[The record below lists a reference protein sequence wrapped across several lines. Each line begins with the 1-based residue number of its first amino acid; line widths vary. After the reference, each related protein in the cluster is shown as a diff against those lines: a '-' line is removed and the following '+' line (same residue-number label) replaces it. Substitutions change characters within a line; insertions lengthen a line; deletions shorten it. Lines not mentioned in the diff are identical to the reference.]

1 MPPADVPP
9 AQPPNVPQNPG
20 AAPPPPAPPGAPH
33 PRLHPPHPL
42 HPPYPLHPP
51 IEVIRP
57 TRVRE
62 IPPDMPGGIQYQVK
76 LDGWR
81 VLAFVT
87 TAGVILQS
95 RSGRIVT
102 ERFPEIT
109 PALADRPAGTVLDG
123 EIVAWREDA
132 FDFQALSRSPAQRR
146 RSNTA
151 VSYIA
156 FDVLSER
163 GTDVRAEPLS
173 RRWPRLGALLEG
185 APTELQAVMAT
196 EDRAEADTWMTTLA
210 PLGMEGVVCKALAS
224 PYRNVP
230 GAWVK
235 YRHSDTV
242 NVELIGALGPADRPH
257 AARVRLPDGRE
268 LTTLGL
274 TDAQA
279 AVVSRA
285 LASATTS
292 TSASPTPSPSTEP
305 RPDPAALPVLPDQW
319 PPAPPA
325 TPPTPPPPLLAE
337 ITLSGD
343 RHPRATFVRLRH
355 DD

>member
-1 MPPADVPP
+1 MTPD
-9 AQPPNVPQNPG
+9 
-20 AAPPPPAPPGAPH
+20 AAPAPSPATPGV
-33 PRLHPPHPL
+33 
-42 HPPYPLHPP
+42 LHPP
-51 IEVIRP
+51 IEVVRP

-87 TAGVILQS
+87 GAGVMLQS

-163 GTDVRAEPLS
+163 GADVRAEPLS
-173 RRWPRLGALLEG
+173 RRWPRLRALLEG
-185 APTELQAVMAT
+185 TPTELQTVMAT

-224 PYRNVP
+224 PYLNVP

-235 YRHSDTV
+235 FRHSDTV
-242 NVELIGALGPADRPH
+242 DVELVGALGPAERPH

-268 LTTLGL
+268 VTTLGL

-285 LASATTS
+285 LA
-292 TSASPTPSPSTEP
+292 PTEP
-305 RPDPAALPVLPDQW
+305 PDLAALPAPPDQW
-319 PPAPPA
+319 PP
-325 TPPTPPPPLLAE
+325 PTPPLAE
-337 ITLSGD
+337 VTLSGD
-343 RHPRATFVRLRH
+343 RRPRVTFVRLRH

>member
-1 MPPADVPP
+1 MPADVPGD
-9 AQPPNVPQNPG
+9 V
-20 AAPPPPAPPGAPH
+20 PPAGPQDPGTAPLPPATPGV
-33 PRLHPPHPL
+33 LHPPHPL
-42 HPPYPLHPP
+42 RPLRPLRPP

-87 TAGVILQS
+87 AAGVMLQS

-173 RRWPRLGALLEG
+173 RRWPRLGALLDG

-242 NVELIGALGPADRPH
+242 DVELVGALGPADRPH

-285 LASATTS
+285 LA
-292 TSASPTPSPSTEP
+292 PPETP
-305 RPDPAALPVLPDQW
+305 DLAAFPAAPDQW
-319 PPAPPA
+319 PPP
-325 TPPTPPPPLLAE
+325 TPPTPQTPPPPPPPLAE